1 MNPLQNLKD
10 IRTPT
15 AIELWP
21 PAYGWWILVALVV
34 IGIFLLTIW
43 LIKTRKIRRAK
54 RQTLQALQQI
64 DSSNLDSVSQLNQ
77 LLKRVAIVYFP
88 NVAIQK
94 LYGNQWAEFLAQALS
109 DSQAIKLSTQLQN
122 LQAALYRKPD
132 LKTGN
137 HPLDIKEYKDL
148 AATWIKQAV
157 PPSNKTKQKL
167 EQNYA

>member
-43 LIKTRKIRRAK
+43 LIKARKISRAK
-54 RQTLQALQQI
+54 RQTLQALKQI

-77 LLKRVAIVYFP
+77 LLKRVAMTYFP
-88 NVAIQK
+88 DQNVQK
-94 LYGNQWAEFLAQALS
+94 MHGKKWTEFLVNTLPNKKTKELS
-109 DSQAIKLSTQLQN
+109 ESFESMQQT
-122 LQAALYRKPD
+122 LYQPHTSENTEFPSYQKSV
-132 LKTGN
+132 G
-137 HPLDIKEYKDL
+137 
-148 AATWIKQAV
+148 AWIKHAV
-157 PPSNKTKQKL
+157 PPSKSIIQKL
-167 EQNYA
+167 EQEHA